1 MSDDRVK
8 WRNVGFAEFSR
19 SGKSVRI
26 WISRKFKADYFY
38 IGVES
43 LRKLL
48 DGRRKH
54 VSVYVL
60 GDDSE

>member
-26 WISRKFKADYFY
+26 WISRKFNYEYCY
-38 IGVES
+38 ISVEA

-48 DGRRKH
+48 DGRIKH

-60 GDDSE
+60 EDSE